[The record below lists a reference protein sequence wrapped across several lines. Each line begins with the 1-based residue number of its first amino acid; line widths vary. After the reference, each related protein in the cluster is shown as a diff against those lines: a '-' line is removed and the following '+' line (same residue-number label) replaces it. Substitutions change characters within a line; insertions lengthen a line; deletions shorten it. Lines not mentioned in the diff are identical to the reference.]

1 MTQDRIDEQ
10 RTEARVGELPEEAEQ
25 PRHEH
30 RDRHQTASHRL
41 EEERTC
47 KKLQPRGPREAQELS
62 FNTWIYQTFK
72 ISIKELTNKVYSQ
85 NSPKISWRFCK
96 QQHL

>member
-30 RDRHQTASHRL
+30 RDRHQTASHSL
-41 EEERTC
+41 KEERN
-47 KKLQPRGPREAQELS
+47 LQVATAKGSEGSSR
-62 FNTWIYQTFK
+62 TF
-72 ISIKELTNKVYSQ
+72 I
-85 NSPKISWRFCK
+85 
-96 QQHL
+96 